1 MRFQFIDDKILGLI
15 MMEMLVKEQGYEYL
29 ESHQDKF
36 ILCIDCDY
44 KKLTWFDDEYT
55 NIDKI
60 KSLENSDIELRDL
73 IIML

>member
-44 KKLTWFDDEYT
+44 KELTWFGADVSIEQ
-55 NIDKI
+55 I
-60 KSLENSDIELRDL
+60 KSYDDSEISLQDLLL
-73 IIML
+73 II